1 MARRVVVEPTPRA
14 AMRKLADGLQR
25 MLDGVQAILD
35 SRDPAEWV
43 DQYISPLGK
52 RRHLRLVRDGKL
64 KGYKI
69 EGHVYVRRV
78 EINDYIEKHPVV
90 PKVPVVSEAEKHA
103 AAVEDVLRQAQDRP
117 KRRRK
122 P

>member
-1 MARRVVVEPTPRA
+1 MAKRVVVEPTPRA
-14 AMRKLADGLQR
+14 ALRKLADGLTTV
-25 MLDGVQAILD
+25 LVSVQALLE

-64 KGYKI
+64 KGYKV

-78 EINDYIEKHPVV
+78 EINDYIEKHPVE
-90 PKVPVVSEAEKHA
+90 PKAPVVSDAEKRA
-103 AAVEDVLRQAQDRP
+103 AAVEAVLRQAQDR

-122 P
+122 T